1 MEKDL
6 KVDSNMPLSNS
17 SQEVTK
23 DLLDMIGEYKGHTC
37 PLLGRT
43 GPSRRPL
50 SRQVSLK
57 NKTTLSA
64 LIRLRGASVLPAAGS
79 LHRALMQL
87 IAGGVAQESGHFINV
102 WLQ

>member
-57 NKTTLSA
+57 NKPTLSV
-64 LIRLRGASVLPAAGS
+64 LIRSTWCLFCPRQALCTGPSGS
-79 LHRALMQL
+79 
-87 IAGGVAQESGHFINV
+87 
-102 WLQ
+102 